1 MPGRSGAQ
9 CVDDILRNL
18 SWTDDNGRLVTPPT
32 SNRPVPR
39 KWPPALPIT
48 RQRDGLIETALPH
61 DDDLAR
67 LIGASPISGVNLTFE
82 ALAANRP
89 TTTPPRDNMAIL
101 LESTTRLASGNM
113 QSGIQF
119 GLKIP
124 YAPEGFTGRT
134 QGVANLAW
142 FDRAYMSYSHLG
154 LGPHVEM
161 NTDAVEVNVIS
172 STKGSIIGTFR
183 VDFAT
188 GSQNTD
194 GEYSGVIEGRF
205 SVGVIADEAKDAAQ
219 PADRA
224 MMVGTDFFVMVSK
237 ASMDI
242 RPLLAEL
249 RSAGRDD
256 DEPAAPARGGSGS
269 GGSTPQTCTIT
280 NADIRAFAREALAHV
295 PDSGPI
301 IEQMVREMSTLPREH
316 LEQSLC
322 AWKTGV
328 G

>member
-1 MPGRSGAQ
+1 M
-9 CVDDILRNL
+9 DDILRNL

-39 KWPPALPIT
+39 KRTPALPIT
-48 RQRDGLIETALPH
+48 RQRDGLIKTALPH
-61 DDDLAR
+61 NDDLAQF
-67 LIGASPISGVNLTFE
+67 LGASPLSGVNLTFK

-89 TTTPPRDNMAIL
+89 TTTPPWDNMAIL
-101 LESTTRLASGNM
+101 LESTTRLASGSM

-119 GLKIP
+119 GLKIS

-134 QGVANLAW
+134 QAVANLAW
-142 FDRAYMSYSHLG
+142 FDRAYMAYYHIG
-154 LGPHVEM
+154 LGPQVDME
-161 NTDAVEVNVIS
+161 TDAVEMNVIS

-183 VDFAT
+183 ADFAA

-205 SVGVIADEAKDAAQ
+205 SVLVINDEEEEATP
-219 PADRA
+219 PADMA
-224 MMVGTDFFVMVSK
+224 MRVGTDFFVMASK
-237 ASMDI
+237 ASMDV
-242 RPLLAEL
+242 RQLLAEL
-249 RSAGRDD
+249 RADRAND
-256 DEPAAPARGGSGS
+256 DEPSAPTPGGSGS
-269 GGSTPQTCTIT
+269 GGSAPQTCTIT
-280 NADIRAFAREALAHV
+280 DADIRAFARETLVHV

-322 AWKTGV
+322 AWKTGA